1 MRQEMMEFWDGSGI
15 NWTIRK
21 QSAPH
26 SRNITTPA
34 PQHSIFT
41 GWVLFLMPNQQC
53 RSIEGKE

>member
-15 NWTIRK
+15 NWTICK

-26 SRNITTPA
+26 SRKITTPA
-34 PQHSIFT
+34 PQRSIFT

-53 RSIEGKE
+53 RSTEGKE